1 MRMTIPDSFLSKK
14 EKVTK
19 NEGDREEKEGR
30 SKLNLSD
37 TSFNIW
43 AGAQYACH
51 LCSFPPRR
59 RGTTAWLLNTMFD
72 FAYFKLKSCWAS
84 FILDDTFWY

>member
-1 MRMTIPDSFLSKK
+1 MG
-14 EKVTK
+14 
-19 NEGDREEKEGR
+19 GDPEEKEGR

-59 RGTTAWLLNTMFD
+59 RRTAWLLHTMFD
-72 FAYFKLKSCWAS
+72 FANYTLIRLRDRGTI
-84 FILDDTFWY
+84 FILDGRTLLY